1 MKHSIGKR
9 TYTNNNFAGR
19 LLGGRLQLMWSIHS
33 EHTCTG
39 SCSCAPVARINSA
52 PTKVFLSWLRTPGGW
67 WLLRKMHFSPT
78 QDWDEPKVRQSFT
91 LISLMLGGIG
101 GRRRRGWQ
109 RMRWLDGIID
119 SMDVSL
125 SELRELVMDREAWRA
140 AIHGVAKH
148 RTWLTDWLNWTE
160 LRGILK
166 ASGGKKVYINSK
178 APVPETNNHSSQKVT
193 AFIIKTFTSIFCQVL
208 SIIVIISPLIHN
220 LQLLTRPNLLSV
232 NKASSTISI
241 SLTFNPFFQTD
252 FSETRI

>member
-91 LISLMLGGIG
+91 LNQPDV
-101 GRRRRGWQ
+101 GRDWGQEEKGMTEDEMAGWYH
-109 RMRWLDGIID
+109 WLDGRESERTPGVGDGQGGLACCD
-119 SMDVSL
+119 SRGRKASDM
-125 SELRELVMDREAWRA
+125 
-140 AIHGVAKH
+140 
-148 RTWLTDWLNWTE
+148 TDWLNWTE

>member
-91 LISLMLGGIG
+91 LNQPDV
-101 GRRRRGWQ
+101 GRDWGQEEKGMTEDEMAGWYH
-109 RMRWLDGIID
+109 WLDGRESEWTPGVGDGQGGLACCD
-119 SMDVSL
+119 SRGRKASDM
-125 SELRELVMDREAWRA
+125 
-140 AIHGVAKH
+140 
-148 RTWLTDWLNWTE
+148 TDWLNWTE

>member
-1 MKHSIGKR
+1 MEVRESFLKKWYLSSD
-9 TYTNNNFAGR
+9 
-19 LLGGRLQLMWSIHS
+19 MWSIHS

-91 LISLMLGGIG
+91 LNQPDV
-101 GRRRRGWQ
+101 GRDWGQEEKGMTEDEMAGWYH
-109 RMRWLDGIID
+109 WLDGRESEWTPGVGDGQGGLACCD
-119 SMDVSL
+119 SRGRKASDM
-125 SELRELVMDREAWRA
+125 
-140 AIHGVAKH
+140 
-148 RTWLTDWLNWTE
+148 TDWLNWTE